1 MIIPSSRL
9 TLPQESKNRLTDVY
23 QSGDESTDVLK
34 STQEAFDLSF
44 CPRCRHVKDGSDLV
58 RIYLYASLTDH
69 ISKELPRS
77 HSKSALLGIQ
87 SQFESP
93 DLVKEPLKS

>member
-34 STQEAFDLSF
+34 FTQEASDLSL
-44 CPRCRHVKDGSDLV
+44 CPRCRHAKDNFDLV
-58 RIYLYASLTDH
+58 WIYLYASLTDH
-69 ISKELPRS
+69 ISEELPRS

-87 SQFESP
+87 SQSELP
-93 DLVKEPLKS
+93 DPLKESL